1 MTTMSEL
8 LHDRFALATPRTHAL
23 AELIGGGASAFARD
37 ARFVP
42 SGERTAHKAA
52 ALSRGPLHPEEDPV
66 QQAFAD
72 GYAQGSE
79 DARRAAQVEMA
90 ESDAAR
96 HRIETA
102 LASMD
107 EALVHQLHDRLRQ
120 TVLTLCETVLAE
132 VAVDADAL
140 ARRVSAAAAMLARAE
155 DARVI
160 RLHPEDLALV
170 HSRLPEA
177 WHCEP
182 DSTLER
188 GAIRV
193 EGANGGVEDGP
204 EQWRRAIED
213 ALRQC

>member
-1 MTTMSEL
+1 MSEM
-8 LHDRFALATPRTHAL
+8 LHDRFALSKPRAHAL
-23 AELIGGGASAFARD
+23 ADLIGLGSGPFARD

-42 SGERTAHKAA
+42 AGERTAIEAA
-52 ALSRGPLHPEEDPV
+52 SLSRGAAQPEEDPV

-72 GYAQGSE
+72 GYAQGAE
-79 DARRAAQVEMA
+79 DARRAAQVEQA
-90 ESDAAR
+90 EADAAR

-102 LASMD
+102 LVRMD

-120 TVLTLCETVLAE
+120 TVLALCDSLLAG
-132 VAVDADAL
+132 VATDAEAL
-140 ARRVSAAAAMLARAE
+140 GRRVSAAAAMLARSD

-170 HSRLPEA
+170 HARLPEA

-182 DSTLER
+182 DPALER

-193 EGANGGVEDGP
+193 EGAHGGVEDGP

>member
-1 MTTMSEL
+1 MSEL
-8 LHDRFALATPRTHAL
+8 LHDRFALVSPRSHAL
-23 AELIGGGASAFARD
+23 ADLIGSGTGPFARD

-42 SGERTAHKAA
+42 AGERTAVESASLA
-52 ALSRGPLHPEEDPV
+52 RASLDPEEDPV
-66 QQAFAD
+66 QRAFAD
-72 GYAQGSE
+72 GYSQGSE

-90 ESDAAR
+90 EIDAAR

-102 LASMD
+102 LVRLED
-107 EALVHQLHDRLRQ
+107 KLVHQLQDRLRQ
-120 TVLTLCETVLAE
+120 TVLSLCDTVLAG
-132 VAVDADAL
+132 VSIDADAL
-140 ARRVSAAAAMLARAE
+140 SRRVSAAAAMLARAD

-170 HSRLPEA
+170 HSRLPES

-182 DSTLER
+182 DSGLER

-193 EGANGGVEDGP
+193 EGAHGGVEDGP

-213 ALRQC
+213 ALRPC

>member
-1 MTTMSEL
+1 MSEL
-8 LHDRFALATPRTHAL
+8 LHDRFATAVPRAFPLAD
-23 AELIGGGASAFARD
+23 LIGGSTGPFARD

-42 SGERTAHKAA
+42 AGERTPTEAA
-52 ALSRGPLHPEEDPV
+52 AIPRVPEQDPV
-66 QQAFAD
+66 QNAFAD
-72 GYAQGSE
+72 GYAQGAE
-79 DARRAAQVEMA
+79 DARRAAQVEAA
-90 ESDAAR
+90 EADAAR

-102 LASMD
+102 LMRMD
-107 EALVHQLHDRLRQ
+107 EALLHQLQDRLRQ
-120 TVLTLCETVLAE
+120 TVLALC
-132 VAVDADAL
+132 DAAL
-140 ARRVSAAAAMLARAE
+140 APAAIDAEALAQRVATAAAMLARAE

-170 HSRLPEA
+170 HARLPEA

-182 DSTLER
+182 DSALER

-193 EGANGGVEDGP
+193 EGAHGGVEDGP